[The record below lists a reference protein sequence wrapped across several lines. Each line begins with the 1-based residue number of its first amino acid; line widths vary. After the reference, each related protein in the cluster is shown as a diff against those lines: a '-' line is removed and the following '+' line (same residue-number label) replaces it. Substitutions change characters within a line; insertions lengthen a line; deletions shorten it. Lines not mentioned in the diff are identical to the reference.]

1 MVSEGSL
8 TMEYESGER
17 SETREMA
24 PFVPEAVFSDGTEMF
39 RSPCEPEPYDTVT
52 IKLRV
57 GKDQAGRVSIVIK
70 ERSRCIDMARYQSDD
85 RFDWYRAEV
94 ELIDKPLHYFF
105 EVATQHGVFRYDRLG
120 VMLADRETVCFR
132 ITPGFHTPNW
142 AKGAVM
148 YQIFVD
154 RFCNGDPTND
164 VQTGEYYYID
174 RYSQRVTDWN
184 RPPERKD
191 VQEFYGGD
199 LAGVIKKLDYLRKLG
214 VEVLYLNPI
223 FVSPSSHKYDI
234 QDYDHVD
241 PHFGVIIKDAATG
254 LCEGDTANAHSDR
267 YVTRVT
273 SRENLEASNEL
284 FSQLVSEA
292 HKRGMRVIIDGVF
305 NHCGSFNK
313 WLDRHEIYRN
323 AEGFD
328 DGAFYAKDSPYRSFF
343 AFSED
348 EHGRETYDGWW
359 GHPTLPKLNYEAS
372 PKLRNYIM
380 RIARKWL
387 SAPFGADGWR
397 LDVAADLGHSEEYN
411 HEFWKEFRKDVK
423 AANPDA
429 LILAEHYGDPS
440 AWLAGDE
447 WDSVMNYDAFMEPV
461 SWFLTG
467 MEKHSDEYRE
477 DMLGNEKAFDF
488 AMRCNM
494 ARFQTASL
502 QVAMN
507 ELSNH
512 DHSRFLTRTNRQV
525 GRTGTAGPAAADEGV
540 DPAVMREAVMI
551 QMTWPGAPCV
561 YYGDE
566 AGVCGWTDPDDR
578 RTYPWG
584 HEDMEMLSFHREMIR
599 IHRSYP
605 ALRTGSLLMLTEEP
619 GILAFARMNETE
631 VVITVVNNNPE
642 DREVAVP
649 VWRAGVTDET
659 RLVRLIHSCADG
671 YGVDSQIVLSQN
683 GILKLT
689 VAATG
694 GTILKNMR

>member
-1 MVSEGSL
+1 MAVMISA
-8 TMEYESGER
+8 ESQTNELR
-17 SETREMA
+17 

-39 RSPCEPEPYDTVT
+39 RSPCEPEMYDTVT
-52 IKLRV
+52 IRLRV
-57 GKDQAGRVSIVIK
+57 GKNQACRASVVVR
-70 ERSRCIDMARYQSDD
+70 ERARRIDMTQYRSDD
-85 RFDWYRAEV
+85 RFDWYSAEV
-94 ELIDKPLHYFF
+94 ELTDRFLHYFF
-105 EVATQHGVFRYDRLG
+105 EIATQNGVFRYDRLG

-132 ITPGFHTPNW
+132 ITPGFHTPQW

-184 RPPERKD
+184 RAPNGSD

-199 LAGVIKKLDYLRKLG
+199 LRGVIRKMDYLRKLG

-241 PHFGVIIKDAATG
+241 PHFGVIVKDAPTG
-254 LCEGDTANAHSDR
+254 LCEGDTANAHSAQ
-267 YVTRVT
+267 YVARVT
-273 SRENLEASNEL
+273 SRENLAASNEL
-284 FSQLVSEA
+284 FAQLVQEA
-292 HKRGMRVIIDGVF
+292 HSRGMRVIIDGVF

-313 WLDRHEIYRN
+313 WLDREGIYRN

-328 DGAFYAKDSPYRSFF
+328 DGAFYSKESPFRSFF

-348 EHGRETYDGWW
+348 PETGKEKYDGWW
-359 GHPTLPKLNYEAS
+359 GHETLPKLNYETS
-372 PKLRNYIM
+372 PKLKNYIM
-380 RIARKWL
+380 RIARKWI
-387 SAPFGADGWR
+387 SAPFNADGWR

-411 HEFWKEFRKDVK
+411 HEFWKEFRRDVK
-423 AANPDA
+423 SANPDA
-429 LILAEHYGDPS
+429 LILAEHYGNAS
-440 AWLAGDE
+440 AWLGGDE

-467 MEKHSDEYRE
+467 MEKHSDAYRE
-477 DMLGNEKAFDF
+477 DMLNNEKAFDF

-512 DHSRFLTRTNRQV
+512 DHSRFLTRTNRKV
-525 GRTGTAGPAAADEGV
+525 GRTATVGAAAADEGV
-540 DPAVMREAVMI
+540 NAAVMREAVMM

-566 AGVCGWTDPDDR
+566 AGLCGWTDPDDR

-584 HEDMEMLSFHREMIR
+584 HEDPQMMQFHREMIR
-599 IHRSYP
+599 IHKSYVS
-605 ALRTGSLLMLTEEP
+605 LRTGSLLMLVEEP
-619 GILAFARMNETE
+619 GVLAFARMNETE
-631 VVITVVNNNPE
+631 TVITVINNNDE
-642 DREVAVP
+642 DRMVTIP
-649 VWRAGVTDET
+649 VWRAGIANSMS
-659 RLVRLIHSCADG
+659 LVRLIHSYRDG
-671 YGVDSQIVLSQN
+671 FGVDTE
-683 GILKLT
+683 ILISRDGCVTLT
-689 VAATG
+689 VSATG
-694 GTILKNMR
+694 GVVLKNLKL